1 MLQES
6 IAPGETA
13 WTEEPEPTP
22 EGMDVYSPACSLND
36 VIYFFGASGLLSFEP
51 VSKKWTALPSPPDLE
66 GTIASPAV
74 AAHKGRVWVMGGTSS
89 PEHENRFGKNRINA
103 FAYDPQGQPG
113 QEWSRGPDLPASVA
127 WGASWSANEKLLV
140 ISGGRWQ
147 EDQSVHAF
155 GAKDA
160 FFAPFLYKNDHVTK
174 TGSEQTQGKYSKEM
188 RFSQAASSLMSAW
201 TGSPATRGTL

>member
-1 MLQES
+1 MQES

-22 EGMDVYSPACSLND
+22 EAMDVYSPACSLND

-51 VSKKWTALPSPPDLE
+51 ASKTWTALPSPPDLG

-89 PEHENRFGKNRINA
+89 PEHEKRFGKNRVETFA
-103 FAYDPQGQPG
+103 FDPQGQSG

-127 WGASWSANEKLLV
+127 WGASWSASGKLLV

-147 EDQSVHAF
+147 EDQGVHAF
-155 GAKDA
+155 ENRCFVLEEGEA
-160 FFAPFLYKNDHVTK
+160 
-174 TGSEQTQGKYSKEM
+174 
-188 RFSQAASSLMSAW
+188 
-201 TGSPATRGTL
+201 